1 MATLTHHHEPAAI
14 EQLELNPKVQRTFLT
29 IIGAGVLLLLLGIL
43 AAVMHWGEHH
53 EEAHE
58 AVKQVGAAAHDAD
71 AHDQGTPWM
80 RRVVVS
86 LWHSNVFFIG
96 VSVVGTVFMAI
107 QYVAYAGWSVI
118 VKRINEALSAWLIP
132 GAVLLAVLFLLD
144 ATVTHYIFHWTLPG
158 IMEKVVNGKPN
169 PHYDKIIAGK
179 SGFLTVGFYL
189 VRMLSYLTIWIVFS
203 RRLRQLSL
211 AEDLN
216 GGTNYFH
223 TSVTTAAL
231 FLVLFAVTSSMSAW
245 DWIMSVDVHWFSTMF
260 GWYVFA
266 SWWVSGIAATT
277 LIAIFLKQAGYL
289 RFMNSNH
296 FHDLGKFMFGFSIF
310 WTYVWFS
317 QFMLIWYANLPEEAV
332 YFNQRLG
339 GFEGRYTWMFYGNLL
354 INFAFPFLAL
364 MTRDAK
370 RQMIILKIVCIA
382 ILVGH
387 WSDFYLM
394 LMPGTMKGENGFL
407 IEIGIAM
414 IFLGAFLILVTR
426 RLMGASLIPVNHPF
440 IEESVHHTT

>member
-1 MATLTHHHEPAAI
+1 MSTLTHHHEPAAI
-14 EQLELNPKVQRTFLT
+14 EQLELDPKVQRTFMT
-29 IIGAGVLLLLLGIL
+29 IIGAGVLVLIIGII
-43 AAVMHWGEHH
+43 AALMHWGEHH
-53 EEAHE
+53 EAGEVAGHLR
-58 AVKQVGAAAHDAD
+58 ATATHDAD
-71 AHDQGTPWM
+71 AHEGHSVLV
-80 RRVVVS
+80 RRIIVS

-132 GAVLLAVLFLLD
+132 GGVLLVVLFLIGRHD
-144 ATVTHYIFHWTLPG
+144 IFHWTHEG
-158 IMEKVVNGKPN
+158 IMTKGSVT
-169 PHYDKIIAGK
+169 YDKIVAGK
-179 SGFLTVGFYL
+179 SGFLTLGFYL
-189 VRMLSYLTIWIVFS
+189 IRMISYLTIWAVFS
-203 RRLRQLSL
+203 WRLRQLSL
-211 AEDLN
+211 QEDLN
-216 GGTNYFH
+216 GGTSYFH
-223 TSVTTAAL
+223 TSVKTAAL

-296 FHDLGKFMFGFSIF
+296 FHDLGKLMFGFSIF

-339 GFEGRYTWMFYGNLL
+339 GFEGRYTWMFYFNLV

-370 RQMIILKIVCIA
+370 RQMIIMKIVCIA
-382 ILVGH
+382 ILIGH

-394 LMPGTMKGENGFL
+394 IMPGTLKGDNGFL

-414 IFLGAFLILVTR
+414 IFLGTFLVLVTR
-426 RLMGASLIPVNHPF
+426 RLVSASLIPVNHPF
-440 IEESVHHTT
+440 VEESVHHTT

>member
-1 MATLTHHHEPAAI
+1 MQEHPGL
-14 EQLELNPKVQRTFLT
+14 QRTFVT
-29 IIGAGVLLLLLGIL
+29 IIIAGIIIL
-43 AAVMHWGEHH
+43 ALGLLAAFMGWGEHH
-53 EEAHE
+53 E
-58 AVKQVGAAAHDAD
+58 AAGHVASASSHGHAEH
-71 AHDQGTPWM
+71 AGSPIWLK
-80 RRVVVS
+80 RLLVS

-107 QYVAYAGWSVI
+107 QYVAYAGWSVVI
-118 VKRINEALSAWLIP
+118 KRINEALSAWILP
-132 GAVLLAVLFLLD
+132 GAVIMVLVFAASLINHDL
-144 ATVTHYIFHWTLPG
+144 FHWTVPG
-158 IMEKVVNGKPN
+158 IMDKNSPN
-169 PHYDKIIAGK
+169 YDAIIAGK
-179 SGFLTVGFYL
+179 GGFLSIPFYL
-189 VRMLSYLTIWIVFS
+189 IRMVSYLFIWWAFS
-203 RRLRQLSL
+203 QRLRQLSIQ
-211 AEDLN
+211 EDLN
-216 GGTNYFH
+216 GGTSYFH
-223 TSVTTAAL
+223 TSITTAAL

-245 DWIMSVDVHWFSTMF
+245 DWVMSVDVHWFSTMF

-277 LIAIFLKQAGYL
+277 LIAIYLKQAGYL
-289 RFMNSNH
+289 RMLNSNH

-317 QFMLIWYANLPEEAV
+317 QFMLIWYANLPEESV

-339 GFEGRYTWMFYGNLL
+339 GFDGRYTWMFYGNLL

-370 RQMIILKIVCIA
+370 RQMIMLKIVCIA
-382 ILVGH
+382 ILIGH

-407 IEIGIAM
+407 IEIGVALIL
-414 IFLGAFLILVTR
+414 LGAFLILVTR
-426 RLMGASLIPVNHPF
+426 RLAAASLVPVNHPF